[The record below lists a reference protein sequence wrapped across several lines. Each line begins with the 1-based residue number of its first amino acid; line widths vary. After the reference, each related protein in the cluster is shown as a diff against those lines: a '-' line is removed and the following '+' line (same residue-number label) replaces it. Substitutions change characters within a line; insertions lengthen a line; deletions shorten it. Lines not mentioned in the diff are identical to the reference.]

1 MKALRIMLIA
11 AGSVILLKALAGGGS
26 VSQLAGALSES
37 PGASVAA
44 LAVVLIGVWGLVRLL
59 RRRGEDR

>member
-11 AGSVILLKALAGGGS
+11 GGSLLLVRALVGGGS

-37 PGASVAA
+37 AGASFAA
-44 LAVVLIGVWGLVRLL
+44 LAVVLIAVWGLVRLF
-59 RRRGEDR
+59 RMRGEDG